1 MLLIMN
7 ILYIYIYYSYMYI
20 YIYIYIYRGV
30 GTIFCMGG
38 AIYLYFIF
46 YILLCIT
53 NIITNYILLISY
65 TSLVYVNPLICN

>member
-1 MLLIMN
+1 MYVCMYACMYT
-7 ILYIYIYYSYMYI
+7 YIY
-20 YIYIYIYRGV
+20 V
-30 GTIFCMGG
+30 GASERYFVWG
-38 AIYLYFIF
+38 AIYLYFMF